1 MARFPLVL
9 SASIPARSA
18 GAEKG
23 ERAAGPLSCHFCTLD
38 AGPNPAT
45 LTVAEASAKP
55 GSVTACP
62 LCALS
67 HQLGEDTIDQDAT
80 LIWLPEMSQGVLNLL
95 VRHIHMV
102 CAAHGD
108 SHRLSDVA
116 RPAASAR
123 VRAARISYRALQDRS
138 AAAASRLGT
147 ASPNLLGVALL
158 QFTAADYERRHALL
172 AGARLL
178 PAGRLSRGGEDS
190 YPGLLH
196 SWTANTSLIEE
207 ARR

>member
-9 SASIPARSA
+9 SASSLARSP
-18 GAEKG
+18 GADKG
-23 ERAAGPLSCHFCTLD
+23 ERAAGALFCHFCTLD
-38 AGPNPAT
+38 AGPSPET
-45 LTVAEASAKP
+45 LVVAEAGAQP

-67 HQLGEDTIDQDAT
+67 HQLGEDTIDQDAV
-80 LIWLPEMSQGVLNLL
+80 LIWLPEMTQGVLNLL

-108 SHRLSDVA
+108 SHRLADVT
-116 RPAASAR
+116 RPAASTR
-123 VRAARISYRALQDRS
+123 VRAARLSYLALHDRS

-147 ASPNLLGVALL
+147 TSPALLGDALL
-158 QFTAADYERRHALL
+158 QLTPADYERRHALL

-178 PAGRLSRGGEDS
+178 SAGRLSRGGEDS

-196 SWTANTSLIEE
+196 SWTADTALTEE